1 MIQNGGN
8 IVRHQKVED
17 TEATKWINYGNSG
30 EGLYEVLLWC
40 ERGLVTKQEQI
51 NCVPED
57 GWADEDVTRRFK
69 TEKEADFFVDVVLN
83 LKKMMNIQLN
93 HLEMHKF
100 ESYEDIKENFYK
112 ADAIIF
118 PSNFAAEIYF
128 QEIHNNEI
136 KAIFFG
142 ISKRIINCIN
152 SLGHDAHMI
161 DYFSGNL
168 EKSVT
173 KTITS
178 L

>member
-1 MIQNGGN
+1 MKKKMIQNGGN
-8 IVRHQKVED
+8 IVLHQKVED
-17 TEATKWINYGNSG
+17 SMEATKWINYGNSG

-100 ESYEDIKENFYK
+100 ESYED
-112 ADAIIF
+112 DA
-118 PSNFAAEIYF
+118 SSDVLDEWTY
-128 QEIHNNEI
+128 HG
-136 KAIFFG
+136 KAIVLG
-142 ISKRIINCIN
+142 ASRGHRI
-152 SLGHDAHMI
+152 
-161 DYFSGNL
+161 
-168 EKSVT
+168 
-173 KTITS
+173 
-178 L
+178 

>member
-17 TEATKWINYGNSG
+17 TEATKWINYGDSG

-57 GWADEDVTRRFK
+57 GWADQDVTRRFK

-100 ESYEDIKENFYK
+100 ESYED
-112 ADAIIF
+112 DAR
-118 PSNFAAEIYF
+118 SDVLDEWTYHEYYMYGLTRGEISL
-128 QEIHNNEI
+128 
-136 KAIFFG
+136 K
-142 ISKRIINCIN
+142 SKHRI
-152 SLGHDAHMI
+152 
-161 DYFSGNL
+161 
-168 EKSVT
+168 
-173 KTITS
+173 
-178 L
+178 